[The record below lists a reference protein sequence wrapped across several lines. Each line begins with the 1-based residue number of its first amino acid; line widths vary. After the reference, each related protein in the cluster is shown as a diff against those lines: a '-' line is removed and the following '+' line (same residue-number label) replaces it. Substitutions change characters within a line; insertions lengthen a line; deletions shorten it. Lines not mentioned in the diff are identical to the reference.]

1 MRKTNNWVIIQNNPY
16 KIAWDIFIM
25 CLLMFTTIVIPYRLA
40 FIEDEPRDWLI
51 AYYVLD
57 SMFLIDILLW
67 FVTSYTDTIQ

>member
-1 MRKTNNWVIIQNNPY
+1 
-16 KIAWDIFIM
+16 M

-40 FIEDEPRDWLI
+40 FIEEEPRDWLI